1 MASIF
6 LSRVWPVQG
15 HDASAVTALVAPEEA
30 TPSTKISTQ
39 TAPKP
44 AAGHQIPWRHGARR
58 VRFATGG
65 RILPGWAREFD
76 SGRRTPRPAGP
87 EEGAGGWAPSRGG
100 PAARRAPA
108 GPLRVMNHHAQ
119 RVPACRRLSCRQATG
134 QLARPGLGAR
144 PARRHH
150 GARTDDGLRPRVAEP
165 AVSWSTGRREIR
177 LRAPAAT
184 GRACSWTFINRR
196 SERWH
201 GTLVRLPGKR

>member
-1 MASIF
+1 MLAGISQDG
-6 LSRVWPVQG
+6 VWPVQG
-15 HDASAVTALVAPEEA
+15 HDASTVTALVAPEEA
-30 TPSTKISTQ
+30 TPSTKISTK

-44 AAGHQIPWRHGARR
+44 AAGHQIPWRHGTRR
-58 VRFATGG
+58 IRFATGG

-134 QLARPGLGAR
+134 QFARPGGWERGQPGVIMVPAQTMAYDLASLSQQSPGQQAGAR
-144 PARRHH
+144 SACAPPQRR
-150 GARTDDGLRPRVAEP
+150 AEP
-165 AVSWSTGRREIR
+165 VRGR
-177 LRAPAAT
+177 
-184 GRACSWTFINRR
+184 S
-196 SERWH
+196 
-201 GTLVRLPGKR
+201 